1 MRLYRSVFTLF
12 TLLAL
17 SASCSKDDHPIPKSC
32 RYIGQN
38 YTMEQISAYHEWRE
52 TYVSNFKQDDEGK
65 LIEASGTR
73 KTHSASPSNDE
84 VRSEVIET
92 QSYLLK
98 YNEQGFLT
106 EITYVKLT
114 LQEGGQFATFGYE
127 NYPNYHHGR
136 IEQKEVTTFKYE
148 SDLLRSSTRTSVVD
162 FKSEKT
168 QDVKVT
174 ADSKKEYIYETNGV
188 IKTITE
194 TVGNYTD
201 VTQYKNGVRAS
212 TPTNKYD
219 EKGQLVQSLSPD
231 AEYNLKYDNNG
242 NILSVEAIYK
252 SEQQFLETRTHDNHP
267 NPDKLLPS
275 KFKGIPETMRL
286 LQYTDGN
293 NNLTGSK
300 SVYPDR
306 PTYEEKTIF
315 TYNAAGFP
323 ATAVSTYTQG
333 DDSTTKTTT
342 YNYQDCQ

>member
-1 MRLYRSVFTLF
+1 MRLYRSTFTFLA
-12 TLLAL
+12 LLAI
-17 SASCSKDDHPIPKSC
+17 SFSCSKDAPPIPNSC
-32 RYIGQN
+32 RYLGQS

-52 TYVSNFKQDDEGK
+52 TYASNFKQDDEGK
-65 LIEASGTR
+65 LIEASSIR
-73 KTHSASPSNDE
+73 KTNSGSPSNDE
-84 VRSEVIET
+84 VRSEVVET
-92 QSYLLK
+92 QSYRLK

-106 EITYVKLT
+106 ELTYVKLT
-114 LQEGGQFATFGYE
+114 LQDGGQSATFGYE
-127 NYPNYHHGR
+127 NYSNYHHGR
-136 IEQKEVTTFKYE
+136 IEQKEVTTFRYE
-148 SDLLRSSTRTSVVD
+148 SDLLKSATRTRVVD

-168 QDVKVT
+168 QDVKVS
-174 ADSKKEYIYETNGV
+174 ADSEKEYVYETNGV

-194 TVGNYTD
+194 RIGNYTD
-201 VTQYKNGVRAS
+201 VTQFRNGVKAS

-231 AEYNLKYDNNG
+231 SEYNLKYDSNG

-252 SEQQFLETRTHDNHP
+252 SEQQFLETRTHDDHP

-275 KFKGIPETMRL
+275 KFKGIPEAMRL

-300 SVYPDR
+300 SVYPNR
-306 PTYEEKTIF
+306 PPYEEKTVF

-333 DDSTTKTTT
+333 DDSTTKTTA